1 MSEARMRYFSYDDLP
16 PRLKRALVE
25 PGEGTSIVTV
35 SEDDIRKEY
44 YPWWYEKMCEKY
56 GKEKVDKNWS
66 FEDCLWDW
74 ITTHDA
80 WIVDE

>member
-1 MSEARMRYFSYDDLP
+1 MSLI
-16 PRLKRALVE
+16 
-25 PGEGTSIVTV
+25 T
-35 SEDDIRKEY
+35 EY
-44 YPWWYEKMCEKY
+44 KDWCEKY